1 MKEGPSM
8 TITRLAETKKGR
20 FAVFA
25 DGEFLFSVHKDIF
38 LSRKELELG
47 RQVPVETLEEIRLE
61 DEAYSCKEKA
71 LTLLEYSAH
80 SAGRLAEKLR
90 RFYPPETVE
99 LTVARLVEL
108 GLLDDLDYG
117 RRLAADLLN
126 LRGYSLGR
134 VRQALYQRRLDR
146 ETIDRVMEELE
157 DIDQVGP
164 IVALVKKKYLPKLRE
179 PQGRQKVAAALQ
191 RRGYGYDEIREALAQ
206 VLEELPEE
214 DAEGED

>member
-1 MKEGPSM
+1 M
-8 TITRLAETKKGR
+8 TITRLGETKKGR
-20 FAVFA
+20 FSVFA

-47 RQVPVETLEEIRLE
+47 REISVELLEEIRLE

-90 RFYPPETVE
+90 RFYPPEAVDITIE
-99 LTVARLVEL
+99 RLGEL

-134 VRQALYQRRLDR
+134 VRQTLYQRRLDR
-146 ETIDRVMEELE
+146 ETIEQVMEELE

-164 IVALVKKKYLPKLRE
+164 IVALVKKKYLSKLRE
-179 PQGRQKVAAALQ
+179 CKGRQKVAAALQ

-206 VLEELPEE
+206 VLEELPEDEEE
-214 DAEGED
+214 DGLTYDSE

>member
-1 MKEGPSM
+1 M
-8 TITRLAETKKGR
+8 TITRLGETKKGR
-20 FAVFA
+20 FSVFA

-47 RQVPVETLEEIRLE
+47 REVSVELLEEIRLE

-90 RFYPPETVE
+90 RFYPPETVDITIE
-99 LTVARLVEL
+99 RLGEL

-134 VRQALYQRRLDR
+134 VRQTLFQRRLDR
-146 ETIDRVMEELE
+146 ETIEEVMEELE

-164 IVALVKKKYLPKLRE
+164 IVALEEKISFEAPGVSGPSEGGRRPPAPGLRLRRDTGGAGPGAGGTAGGRGGRRAYL
-179 PQGRQKVAAALQ
+179 
-191 RRGYGYDEIREALAQ
+191 
-206 VLEELPEE
+206 
-214 DAEGED
+214 

>member
-1 MKEGPSM
+1 M
-8 TITRLAETKKGR
+8 TITRLGETKKGR
-20 FAVFA
+20 FSVFA

-47 RQVPVETLEEIRLE
+47 REVSVELLEEIRLE

-90 RFYPPETVE
+90 RFYPPETVDITIE
-99 LTVARLVEL
+99 RLGEL

-134 VRQALYQRRLDR
+134 VRQALFQRRLDR
-146 ETIDRVMEELE
+146 ETIEQVMEELE

-164 IVALVKKKYLPKLRE
+164 IVALVKKKYLSGVSGPSEGGCRPPAPGLRLRRDTGGAG
-179 PQGRQKVAAALQ
+179 PGAGGTAGGRGG
-191 RRGYGYDEIREALAQ
+191 RRAYL
-206 VLEELPEE
+206 
-214 DAEGED
+214 